1 MSYEKMNILLSLAT
15 TQDVKIKTISDFVSF
30 VRRMKV

>member
-15 TQDVKIKTISDFVSF
+15 EQNVK
-30 VRRMKV
+30 VRTVGEFAKFACRVEL